1 MFLICTEKREV
12 LIACKLLS
20 IHLFTYRYED
30 GTASFL
36 SIIAL
41 KHGFSTL
48 KSLTGSMRAITKH
61 TFALAQFT
69 YKEMKSFK
77 HANGFS
83 LCEIYS
89 DTKFD
94 DMTTQGPVVNFN
106 LINCHGE
113 YIGYSQVTTAR
124 LIVVC

>member
-1 MFLICTEKREV
+1 MSHF
-12 LIACKLLS
+12 
-20 IHLFTYRYED
+20 FTYRYED

-41 KHGFSTL
+41 KHGFASL
-48 KSLTGSMRAITKH
+48 KSLTGSMKAITKH
-61 TFALAQFT
+61 TFSLAQFT

-77 HANGFS
+77 HANGLS

-94 DMTTQGPVVNFN
+94 DMTTQGPVINFN
-106 LINCHGE
+106 VINCHGE
-113 YIGYSQVTTAR
+113 YIGYSQVINPSC
-124 LIVVC
+124 LLC